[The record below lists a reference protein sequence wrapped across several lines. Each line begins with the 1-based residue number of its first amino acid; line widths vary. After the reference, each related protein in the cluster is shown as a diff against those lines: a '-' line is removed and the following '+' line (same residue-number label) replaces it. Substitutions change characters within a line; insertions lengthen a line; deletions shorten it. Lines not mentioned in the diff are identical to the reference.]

1 MPLAGAE
8 ALPRPSHL
16 AAAGAMGVV
25 QSSAERYAPPRL
37 FVKVTAMPLYYRLAD
52 YARYRERVGD
62 ATYLDLTRRTDSARI
77 PQVWDHLREVVDAYG
92 APWVLQIL
100 TKDAAGVLERGASDL
115 RRLRDAGTT
124 ITLQLTVTG
133 LAGTVWEP
141 LVPPNGLRRAVPL
154 IDLIGGPDHV
164 TWRYDPIIPTVH
176 DADRYRRLAAEA
188 ADLGI
193 RRGVIN
199 YLAPPGRYRRVDARI
214 PSLLPGWAEGTP
226 RGVPRYDAGWQQ
238 RVARELVDLA
248 GEVGISLACCAE
260 SAPLAGLVP
269 GLGRAACGDHAWFA
283 ALSGRHPPSAKG
295 RGSRTGCGCAPYFD
309 LGNYGLW
316 SRCHRCAYCY
326 AG

>member
-1 MPLAGAE
+1 MPL
-8 ALPRPSHL
+8 S
-16 AAAGAMGVV
+16 
-25 QSSAERYAPPRL
+25 
-37 FVKVTAMPLYYRLAD
+37 YRLAD

-62 ATYLDLTRRTDSARI
+62 ATYLDLTRRTDPARI
-77 PQVWDHLREVVDAYG
+77 PQVWDHLREVVGAYG
-92 APWVLQIL
+92 PPWVLQIL
-100 TKDAAGVLERGASDL
+100 TKDAAGVWRRGEAVL

-133 LAGTVWEP
+133 LAGTDWEP
-141 LVPPNGLRRAVPL
+141 LAPPDGLRRAAPL
-154 IDLIGGPDHV
+154 IDGIGGPDHV

-176 DADRYRRLAAEA
+176 DPDRYRRLAAEA
-188 ADLGI
+188 AALGI

-199 YLAPPGRYRRVDARI
+199 FLAPPGRYRRVDARI
-214 PSLLPGWAEGTP
+214 APLLPGWAEGELPCIHRRGTP
-226 RGVPRYDAGWQQ
+226 RGEVLGYDIAWQQ
-238 RVARELVDLA
+238 GVAQELVTLA
-248 GEVGISLACCAE
+248 GEVGIALACCAE

-283 ALSGRHPPSAKG
+283 ALSGRNPPPAES

-309 LGNYGLW
+309 LGNYGSW